1 MFEDEFVLAK
11 MLLNL
16 LAVFGIITSMIIT
29 CKSLEVKFNKDFT
42 EVTEE
47 SVEVREQQV
56 WPKLPQQ
63 SIEQEMDIS
72 IPTPVINVSLTVLVI
87 VITAVAIIGLV
98 YSGYRFIHAY
108 RMNRAEEKEAEARAD
123 KLVLEA
129 DINTLSDTG
138 ELEHKYLCT

>member
-47 SVEVREQQV
+47 SVEVREPQV
-56 WPKLPQQ
+56 PLEPPKQ
-63 SIEQEMDIS
+63 SIEQELNIS
-72 IPTPVINVSLTVLVI
+72 IPTSIINTSLTVLVI
-87 VITAVAIIGLV
+87 AITAVAVIGLL
-98 YSGYRFIHAY
+98 YGGYRFIHAY
-108 RMNRAEEKEAEARAD
+108 RMSRAKEKEAEARAD

-129 DINTLSDTG
+129 DINKLSATD